1 MYLYVI
7 IHPSIHK
14 ARNAF
19 ANAEPWVQFA
29 EREQRSYLCVCLL
42 RNQIPTKHDTGR
54 CLFLLLL
61 ACLGML
67 LFILGATILL
77 EDSTTLDTTTLLE
90 YVNETILINGLE
102 VPFGNLLLPTNCGSS
117 AFSTPIKFTKT

>member
-7 IHPSIHK
+7 IHPSIRK

-19 ANAEPWVQFA
+19 VNAEPWVQFA
-29 EREQRSYLCVCLL
+29 EREQRSHLCVCLL
-42 RNQIPTKHDTGR
+42 RNQISTKHDTGR

-61 ACLGML
+61 ACLGRL
-67 LFILGATILL
+67 LFLLGATILL
-77 EDSTTLDTTTLLE
+77 GDSTALDTTILLE